1 LGGLILWR
9 TLFVVKN
16 NKSDDMVVAMPAGD
30 QVDGVRRRNLAT
42 ILDFVHHG
50 RAVSRAELTALTG
63 LNRSTV
69 AALVAEL
76 AGIGLLREG
85 EPVASSRVGRPSPGV
100 VSDPRPVVIAV
111 NPEVDAVTAAVV
123 GLGARVER
131 RIRRPVDS
139 IPDPEAAVAII
150 ASVVDEL
157 IAASPDDRRVAAIGL
172 AIPGLVRASDGT
184 VRWAPHL
191 EWREVPFAHLV
202 QDAVRLPVLAD
213 NDASLG
219 ALAEHLFGA
228 GRGVDDL
235 IYLNGGASG
244 IGGGA
249 VVRGEP
255 LTGRGGY
262 AGEFG
267 QNRPGVDA
275 PGDRVTARGTLE
287 DEVSRARLLALLGLD
302 SADEPQVAAAI
313 AASNDPRVAEEMRR
327 QQGVLAAALGNA
339 INVFNPELVV
349 LGGYLATHL
358 AWNPPTLADAV
369 QDTTVPAAWEG
380 VRIVPAALGED
391 RLLIGAAEL
400 AFRPLL
406 RDPGSWR

>member
-1 LGGLILWR
+1 
-9 TLFVVKN
+9 
-16 NKSDDMVVAMPAGD
+16 MPAGEHI
-30 QVDGVRRRNLAT
+30 DGVRRRNLAT

-50 RAVSRAELTALTG
+50 RAASRAELTALTG
-63 LNRSTV
+63 LNRSTI

-76 AGIGLLREG
+76 EATGLLREG
-85 EPVASSRVGRPSPGV
+85 QPIASSRVGRPSPGV
-100 VSDPRPVVIAV
+100 QPDPRPVVIAV
-111 NPEVDAVTAAVV
+111 NPEVDAVTAAVI

-139 IPDPEAAVAII
+139 IPDPDAAVAVI
-150 ASVVDEL
+150 ASLVAEL
-157 IAASPDDRRVAAIGL
+157 IAASPRDRRVAAIGL

-191 EWREVPFAHLV
+191 GWREVPFAQQV
-202 QDAVRLPVLAD
+202 QDAVGLPVLAD

-219 ALAEHLFGA
+219 AVAEHLFGA

-235 IYLNGGASG
+235 IYLSGGASG

-249 VVRGEP
+249 IVRGEP
-255 LTGRGGY
+255 LTGRAGY

-275 PGDRVTARGTLE
+275 ADDRVTARGTLE
-287 DEVSRARLLALLGLD
+287 DEVSRPRLLHLLGLD
-302 SADEPQVAAAI
+302 SADEPQVAAAV
-313 AASNDPRVAEEMRR
+313 AASTDPRVADEMRR
-327 QQGVLAAALGNA
+327 QQRILAAALGNA
-339 INVFNPELVV
+339 INVFNPDLVV

-358 AWNPPTLADAV
+358 DWNPPTLADAV
-369 QDTTVPAAWEG
+369 RDTTVPAAWEG
-380 VRIVPAALGED
+380 VQIVPTALGED

-406 RDPGSWR
+406 RDPASWRP

>member
-1 LGGLILWR
+1 MGGLILWR

>member
-1 LGGLILWR
+1 
-9 TLFVVKN
+9 
-16 NKSDDMVVAMPAGD
+16 MPGE

-42 ILDFVHHG
+42 ILDYVHHG
-50 RAVSRAELTALTG
+50 RAASRAELTALTG

-76 AGIGLLREG
+76 EATGLLREG
-85 EPVASSRVGRPSPGV
+85 EPIASSRVGRPSPGV
-100 VSDPRPVVIAV
+100 QPDSRPVVIAV

-139 IPDPEAAVAII
+139 IPDPDAAVAII
-150 ASVVDEL
+150 ASVVADL
-157 IAASPDDRRVAAIGL
+157 IAASPRDRHVAAIGL

-191 EWREVPFAHLV
+191 GWREVPFAQQV
-202 QDAVRLPVLAD
+202 QDAVSLPVLAD

-249 VVRGEP
+249 IVRGEP

-275 PGDRVTARGTLE
+275 PEDRVTARGTLE
-287 DEVSRARLLALLGLD
+287 DEVSRDRLLRLLGLD

-313 AASNDPRVAEEMRR
+313 AASTDPRVTDELRR
-327 QQGVLAAALGNA
+327 QQNILAAALGNA

-369 QDTTVPAAWEG
+369 RDTTVPAAWEG
-380 VRIVPAALGED
+380 VEIVPAALGED

-406 RDPGSWR
+406 RDPGSWRP

>member
-1 LGGLILWR
+1 
-9 TLFVVKN
+9 
-16 NKSDDMVVAMPAGD
+16 MPARD
-30 QVDGVRRRNLAT
+30 NVDGVRRRNLAT
-42 ILDFVHHG
+42 VLDLVHH
-50 RAVSRAELTALTG
+50 RRVSSRADVTALTG

-76 AGIGLLREG
+76 VTLGLLEEG
-85 EPVASSRVGRPSPGV
+85 DPVASSRVGRPSPV
-100 VSDPRPVVIAV
+100 VHPDPRPVVIAV

-131 RIRRPVDS
+131 RVRRPVDAV
-139 IPDPEAAVAII
+139 PTPEDAVTII
-150 ASVVDEL
+150 ADVVREL
-157 IAASPDDRRVAAIGL
+157 VAASPRSRRVAAIGL
-172 AIPGLVRASDGT
+172 AIPGLVRAEDRL

-191 EWREVPFAHLV
+191 GWREVPFAAMV
-202 QDAVRLPVLAD
+202 EDAVGLPVLAD

-249 VVRGEP
+249 IVRGSL

-267 QNRPGVDA
+267 QNRPGVDD
-275 PGDRVTARGTLE
+275 PHDRVTSRGTLE
-287 DEVSRARLLALLGLD
+287 DEVSRARVLDLLGLE
-302 SADEPQVAAAI
+302 SADEPQLATAI
-313 AASNDPRVAEEMRR
+313 KTATSSAVRVEMRR
-327 QQGVLAAALGNA
+327 QQGILAAALGNA
-339 INVFNPELVV
+339 VNVFNPELVV

-358 AWNPPTLADAV
+358 AWDPPTLDAAV
-369 QDTTVPAAWEG
+369 RDTTVPAAWEG
-380 VRIVPAALGED
+380 TSIVPAALGED

-400 AFRPLL
+400 AFQPLL
-406 RDPGSWR
+406 RDPGKWFVG

>member
-16 NKSDDMVVAMPAGD
+16 NKSDDMVGAMPAGD
-30 QVDGVRRRNLAT
+30 QVDGVRRRNLA
-42 ILDFVHHG
+42 IVLDLVHHR
-50 RAVSRAELTALTG
+50 RAASRAELTALTG

-76 AGIGLLREG
+76 AGTGLLREG
-85 EPVASSRVGRPSPGV
+85 EPIASSRVGRPSPGV
-100 VSDPRPVVIAV
+100 VPDLRPVVIAV

-139 IPDPEAAVAII
+139 IPDPDAAVAII
-150 ASVVDEL
+150 ASVVEEL
-157 IAASPDDRRVAAIGL
+157 IAASPADRRVSAIGL

-191 EWREVPFAHLV
+191 GWREVPFAQQV

-275 PGDRVTARGTLE
+275 PEDRVTARGTLE
-287 DEVSRARLLALLGLD
+287 DEVSRARLLGLLGLD

-313 AASNDPRVAEEMRR
+313 ASSSDPRVAAELRR
-327 QQGVLAAALGNA
+327 QQGILAAALGNA

-358 AWNPPTLADAV
+358 SWNPPTLADAV

-406 RDPGSWR
+406 RDPTSWR

>member
-1 LGGLILWR
+1 
-9 TLFVVKN
+9 
-16 NKSDDMVVAMPAGD
+16 MPAPD
-30 QVDGVRRRNLAT
+30 HVEGVRRRNLAT
-42 ILDFVHHG
+42 VLDLVHH
-50 RAVSRAELTALTG
+50 RRVSSRADVTALTG

-76 AGIGLLREG
+76 VALGLLEEG
-85 EPVASSRVGRPSPGV
+85 DPVASSRVGRPSPV
-100 VSDPRPVVIAV
+100 VHPDPRPVVIAV

-131 RIRRPVDS
+131 RVRRPVDAV
-139 IPDPEAAVAII
+139 PTPEDAVAII
-150 ASVVDEL
+150 ADVVREL
-157 IAASPDDRRVAAIGL
+157 VAASPRNRRVAAIGL
-172 AIPGLVRASDGT
+172 AIPGLVRASDRL
-184 VRWAPHL
+184 VRWASHL
-191 EWREVPFAHLV
+191 GWREVPFAAMV
-202 QDAVRLPVLAD
+202 EDAVGLPVVAD

-249 VVRGEP
+249 IVRGSL

-267 QNRPGVDA
+267 QNRPGVDD
-275 PGDRVTARGTLE
+275 PHNRVTSRGTLE
-287 DEVSRARLLALLGLD
+287 DEVSRARVLDLLGLE
-302 SADEPQVAAAI
+302 SADEPQLAAAI
-313 AASNDPRVAEEMRR
+313 ETSASPAVRVEMRR
-327 QQGVLAAALGNA
+327 QQGILAAALGNA
-339 INVFNPELVV
+339 VNVFNPELVV

-358 AWNPPTLADAV
+358 AWDPPSLEDAV
-369 QDTTVPAAWEG
+369 RDTTVPAAWEG
-380 VRIVPAALGED
+380 TSIVPAALGED

-406 RDPGSWR
+406 RDPGKWNP